1 MPHHW
6 HSDASSANSPRDP
19 EETVPT
25 YQYACTACGHQLE
38 AVQSF
43 TDEPLTE
50 CPSCAGRLRKVFNSV
65 GIVFKGSGFYRTDS
79 RSNGADTAA
88 GKGAGKSETTT
99 SESGNG
105 SSGNGS
111 FWYSAKK
118 AASSCSL
125 RFMACWMADSSSWL
139 KRSGQAT
146 MAPASIAVRWA
157 P

>member
-1 MPHHW
+1 LP
-6 HSDASSANSPRDP
+6 NP

-79 RSNGADTAA
+79 RPAGSESSDSDGTAPAKSATTGSGSDSSTSGA
-88 GKGAGKSETTT
+88 
-99 SESGNG
+99 SGNG
-105 SSGNGS
+105 SGGGNGSDSGNGS
-111 FWYSAKK
+111 GSGNASGTGGSAPKDK
-118 AASSCSL
+118 
-125 RFMACWMADSSSWL
+125 
-139 KRSGQAT
+139 
-146 MAPASIAVRWA
+146 APAA
-157 P
+157 PKSTSPASAPSGAA